1 MLEQKRW
8 LKIMI
13 NKDITIVSLNENKS
27 NVESLE
33 ERFDTTLLRDIKDV
47 LNETAQ
53 AILAN
58 CNYKIY
64 LKR

>member
-1 MLEQKRW
+1 
-8 LKIMI
+8 MI